1 MVRLART
8 KHSFGGSNFHLQFTP
23 KYRRLVFESA
33 DVQETL
39 RNALMN
45 KAKRM
50 GIRIEAMEFGPDHIH
65 IFITECKNYSASK
78 LVGQF
83 KGYSSYVTQAAS
95 VPAAASVVKSENLDF
110 LSRFSLYTIFVGN
123 AGSRSRTSC
132 GAHTSGAVATFSSP
146 WDG

>member
-1 MVRLART
+1 MVRLRSS

-65 IFITECKNYSASK
+65 IFVTECKNYSASK
-78 LVGQF
+78 LAGQF
-83 KGYSSYVTQAAS
+83 KGYSSYVVRRERREQIKDQLWG
-95 VPAAASVVKSENLDF
+95 PHF
-110 LSRFSLYTIFVGN
+110 W
-123 AGSRSRTSC
+123 
-132 GAHTSGAVATFSSP
+132 SGATFSSP
-146 WDG
+146 LDG